1 MNKVVLIGRL
11 TKDLELKQ
19 NGEVSVI
26 KFTLAVN
33 RKFVKQ
39 GEERQADFINCV
51 AFNKTAITMT
61 NFLEK
66 GRQIAVEGRIQTGS
80 YKNKEGA
87 TVYTTEVIV
96 DSFYF
101 ADSKKTQA
109 ESDFTVPDLDD
120 VRAIDEN
127 GFYPV
132 DDGKDELP
140 F

>member
-1 MNKVVLIGRL
+1 MNKVVLLGRL
-11 TKDLELKQ
+11 CKDLELKQ
-19 NGEVSVI
+19 NGEMSVT

-39 GEERQADFINCV
+39 GEERQADFINCT
-51 AFNKTAITMT
+51 AFNKTATTMV

-66 GRQIAVEGRIQTGS
+66 GRQIGVEGRIQTGS
-80 YKNKEGA
+80 YKNKEGVM
-87 TVYTTEVIV
+87 VYTTEVIV

-101 ADSKKTQA
+101 ADGKKS
-109 ESDFTVPDLDD
+109 EGEYIPPNVDD
-120 VRAIDEN
+120 VRARDEN

-132 DDGKDELP
+132 EDGDELP